1 MPDLW
6 SVPGPLQKSGVPH
19 AMSSRFLSDEQR
31 AQYGRYTGDPSEE
44 QLARHFHLDA
54 TDRELVAQMRGAHNR
69 VGFAVQLGTARF
81 LGTFL
86 DDPTRAPSAVIM
98 TVARQLGEAPTSS
111 LDPYRDGRQRWRHI
125 AMIRERYGFR
135 DLEDDAPAGF
145 RLTRWLYALCWTGD
159 DRPGLLFDRAT
170 TWLLAHK
177 VLLPGITTLER
188 LISRVRHRA
197 TLRLWHRLT
206 RALTDEQRQ
215 KLAALVTS
223 DGATLATLEDLRA
236 TPRRRSPTELLR
248 HLERIDAIRGHGLG
262 PVPSPD
268 LPATPLGRLA
278 RSARTSK
285 PANLA
290 ALHEPRRTATLAAL
304 FQTLEA
310 VALDD
315 AVELFDALAT
325 DIFALAEHAHRKSR
339 LRSLRDLDA
348 AAIVLRGVGQHVV
361 ADDGALPLTAW
372 RDALF
377 EQISRADIEAAMAS
391 IDSLVRAPDDR
402 RYQELRPH
410 WRRVRTLFSALLQR
424 ITLDATP
431 AGQPVIA
438 ALNYLR
444 RVEDWTRT
452 RMADAPTECVGSAW
466 RRHALD
472 GAGRVADNRAYV
484 FAALEGF
491 RAGLKRRDVFIPAG
505 VRYADPR
512 RGLLSGEAWNA
523 ARLTICRSLGRSPDA
538 DTEVGDLACRLDR
551 AWRQVAANLPG
562 NPAARIERRNGRDEL
577 VLSPLDKIERPP
589 SLIALQAAIAARMP
603 KIDLPDVMLEVAA
616 RSGFADAF
624 THVSERHAR
633 VEEFATSL
641 CGALIAQACNIGFEP
656 MVRTDQP
663 ALSRSRLSWVSQNF
677 VRPDTIAAANAR
689 IVAAQDALPIAHV
702 WGSGDVASADGIRFV
717 APSSTIHAGPNPKY
731 FGAGRG
737 ITYYNLV
744 SDQFTGLNAIV
755 VPGTLRDSLL
765 ILGLLLEQETD
776 LEPFEIMTDTAAYAD
791 TVFGLF
797 WLLGYQFSPRLA
809 DIGDARFWRIDRTAD
824 YGVLNGLARHRIDIE
839 LIKRN
844 WEDLLR
850 LAGSLK
856 LGRIH
861 AGAILRVLQV
871 KDRPT
876 TLARALAELGRI
888 VKTLHMLGYVDSKEN
903 RRRILTQLN
912 RQEFRHRLARRVCHG
927 DRGEIR
933 KAYRQ
938 EQEEQLGALG
948 LTLNAI
954 TLWNATYIQAAL
966 DQLSREGWDISQADI
981 ARVSPLAF
989 KHINFLGRYAFD
1001 LPQAIA
1007 EGALRPLRNPNSE

>member
-1 MPDLW
+1 
-6 SVPGPLQKSGVPH
+6 
-19 AMSSRFLSDEQR
+19 MSSRFLSDEQR
-31 AQYGRYTGDPSEE
+31 SRYGRYVGDPSEE

-54 TDRELVAQMRGAHNR
+54 VDLELVGSMRGAHNK

-86 DDPTRAPSAVIM
+86 DDPSQAPPAVVA
-98 TVARQLGEAPTSS
+98 TVARQLGEVPAPS
-111 LDPYRDGRQRWRHI
+111 LDAYRTNRQRWRHV

-135 DLEDDAPAGF
+135 DLENDAPAGF

-170 TWLLAHK
+170 TWLLANRI
-177 VLLPGITTLER
+177 LLPGITTLER
-188 LISRVRHRA
+188 LVGRVRHRA

-206 RALTDEQRQ
+206 RALTDEQRR
-215 KLAALVTS
+215 KLNALVS
-223 DGATLATLEDLRA
+223 VDEVSSATLEELR
-236 TPRRRSPTELLR
+236 TVPRRRSPTELLR
-248 HLERIDAIRGHGLG
+248 HLERIDAIRGLGLA
-262 PVPSPD
+262 PSAD
-268 LPATPLGRLA
+268 LPAAPLGRLA
-278 RSARTSK
+278 RSARALK

-310 VALDD
+310 AALDD
-315 AVELFDALAT
+315 AVELFDALVT
-325 DIFALAEHAHRKSR
+325 DIFSQAEKAYRKSR

-348 AAIVLRGVGQHVV
+348 AATVLRDLGRHVV
-361 ADDGALPLTAW
+361 ADGDGALPLTGW

-377 EQISRADIEAAMAS
+377 ERIPRANIESAMAS
-391 IDSLVRAPDDR
+391 VDSLVSAPDDR

-410 WRRVRTLFSALLQR
+410 WRRVRTLFSALLRR
-424 ITLDATP
+424 IMFDATP
-431 AGQPVIA
+431 AGQPVMA
-438 ALNYLR
+438 ALKYLS
-444 RVEDWTRT
+444 RVEDWTKA
-452 RMADAPTECVGSAW
+452 RMRDAPTEFIGSAW
-466 RRHALD
+466 KRHALD
-472 GAGRVADNRAYV
+472 SAGGVADNRAYV

-491 RAGLKRRDVFIPAG
+491 RAGLRRRDVFVPAG

-512 RGLLSGEAWNA
+512 RGLLGGEAWNA
-523 ARLTICRSLGRSPDA
+523 ARPTICRSLDRSA
-538 DTEVGDLACRLDR
+538 DGEAEVADLASRLDR
-551 AWRQVAANLPG
+551 AWRQVAGNLPG

-577 VLSPLDKIERPP
+577 VLSPLDKIEQPP
-589 SLIALQAAIAARMP
+589 SLIALQAAITARLP
-603 KIDLPDVMLEVAA
+603 RVGLPDVMLEIAA
-616 RSGFADAF
+616 RTGFAEAF
-624 THVSERHAR
+624 THVSERQAR
-633 VEEFATSL
+633 VAEFTTSL
-641 CGALIAQACNIGFEP
+641 CGALVAQACNIGFEP
-656 MVRTDQP
+656 LIRTDQP
-663 ALSRSRLSWVSQNF
+663 ALGRARLSWVSQNF
-677 VRPDTIAAANAR
+677 IRPETIAAANVR
-689 IVAAQDALPIAHV
+689 IVAAQNALPIARI
-702 WGSGDVASADGIRFV
+702 WGGGEVASADGIRFV
-717 APSSTIHAGPNPKY
+717 APSGAIHAGPNPKY

-744 SDQFTGLNAIV
+744 SDQFTGLNAVV

-776 LEPFEIMTDTAAYAD
+776 LEPAEIMTDTAAYTD

-809 DIGDARFWRIDRTAD
+809 DIGDARFWRIDRTAH
-824 YGVLNGLARHRIDIE
+824 YGALDDLARHRIDTE
-839 LIKRN
+839 LITRN

-856 LGRIH
+856 LGRIQ
-861 AGAILRVLQV
+861 AGAIMRVLQV
-871 KDRPT
+871 KDHPT

-888 VKTLHMLGYVDSKEN
+888 VKTLHLLGYVDSKEK

-933 KAYRQ
+933 KVHRQ

-948 LTLNAI
+948 LTLNVIA
-954 TLWNATYIQAAL
+954 LWNSTYIQAAL
-966 DQLSREGWDISQADI
+966 DQLAREGWDVCQADVT
-981 ARVSPLAF
+981 RVSPLAF

-1001 LPQAIA
+1001 LPQAVA

>member
-1 MPDLW
+1 MP
-6 SVPGPLQKSGVPH
+6 
-19 AMSSRFLSDEQR
+19 SRFLSDEQR
-31 AQYGRYTGDPSEE
+31 ARYGRYAGNPSEE

-54 TDRELVAQMRGAHNR
+54 TDHDLAGQMRGAHNR
-69 VGFAVQLGTARF
+69 IGFAIQLGTARF

-86 DDPTRAPSAVIM
+86 DDPTQAPSMVIT
-98 TVARQLGEAPTSS
+98 TVARQLGADPAPG
-111 LDPYRDGRQRWRHI
+111 LDAYRDGRQRWRHA
-125 AMIRERYGFR
+125 AMIRERYGFH
-135 DLEDDAPAGF
+135 DLEQDKAAGF
-145 RLTRWLYALCWTGD
+145 RLTRWLYVLCWTGD

-188 LISRVRHRA
+188 LINRVRHRA
-197 TLRLWHRLT
+197 TLRLWNRLT
-206 RALTDEQRQ
+206 HALSDEHRQ
-215 KLAALVTS
+215 KLTALVTA
-223 DGATLATLEDLRA
+223 DDATLVTLEDLRA
-236 TPRRRSPTELLR
+236 APKRRSPTELLR
-248 HLERIDAIRGHGLG
+248 HLERIDAIRSHGLSL
-262 PVPSPD
+262 PPSAD
-268 LPATPLGRLA
+268 LPAAPLGRLA
-278 RSARTSK
+278 RSARVSK
-285 PANLA
+285 PASLA

-310 VALDD
+310 TALDD
-315 AVELFDALAT
+315 AIELFDVLAT
-325 DIFALAEHAHRKSR
+325 DIFTHAEEAHRKSR

-348 AAIVLRGVGQHVV
+348 AAIMLRDVGQHVV
-361 ADDGALPLTAW
+361 ADGDDALPVAEW
-372 RDALF
+372 RNALF
-377 EQISRADIEAAMAS
+377 EKIARVDIQAAMAS
-391 IDSLVRAPDDR
+391 VDSLVTAPDDR

-410 WRRVRTLFSALLQR
+410 WRRVRTLFPALLRR

-431 AGQPVIA
+431 AGQPIIA

-444 RVEDWTRT
+444 RVDDWTKT
-452 RMADAPTECVGSAW
+452 RMAEAPTEFLGPAW
-466 RRHALD
+466 KRHALD
-472 GAGRVADNRAYV
+472 DAGRVADNRAYV
-484 FAALEGF
+484 FAALESF

-523 ARLTICRSLGRSPDA
+523 ARLTVCRSLDRSPDA
-538 DTEVGDLACRLDR
+538 EAEVGDLAVRLDR
-551 AWRQVAANLPG
+551 AWHQVATNLPN
-562 NPAARIERRNGRDEL
+562 NPSARIERRNDRDEL

-589 SLIALQAAIAARMP
+589 SLIALQSAISARMP

-616 RSGFADAF
+616 RSSFADVF

-633 VEEFATSL
+633 VENFTTSL

-656 MVRTDQP
+656 LVRADQS
-663 ALSRSRLSWVSQNF
+663 ALSRTRLSWVNQNF
-677 VRPDTIAAANAR
+677 IRPETIAAANAR
-689 IVAAQDALPIAHV
+689 IVAAQNALPIAHI
-702 WGSGDVASADGIRFV
+702 WGSGEVASADGIRFV
-717 APSSTIHAGPNPKY
+717 APSNAIHAGPNPKY

-744 SDQFTGLNAIV
+744 SDQFTGLNAVV

-776 LEPFEIMTDTAAYAD
+776 LEPTEIMTDTAAYAD

-824 YGVLNGLARHRIDIE
+824 YGALDGLARHRIDIE

-861 AGAILRVLQV
+861 AGAIMRVLQV

-888 VKTLHMLGYVDSKEN
+888 IKTLHLLGYIDSKEK

-954 TLWNATYIQAAL
+954 ALWNSTYIQAAL
-966 DQLSREGWDISQADI
+966 DQLTQEGWNISQPDI

-1001 LPQAIA
+1001 LPQAVA

>member
-1 MPDLW
+1 
-6 SVPGPLQKSGVPH
+6 
-19 AMSSRFLSDEQR
+19 MSSRFLSDEQR
-31 AQYGRYTGDPSEE
+31 ARYGRYVGDPNQE

-54 TDRELVAQMRGAHNR
+54 ADRELVARMRGAHNR

-81 LGTFL
+81 LGAFL
-86 DDPTRAPSAVIM
+86 DDPTRTPAAVVTTM
-98 TVARQLGEAPTSS
+98 ARQLGEAPAPC
-111 LDPYRDGRQRWRHI
+111 LDAYRHGRQRWRH
-125 AMIRERYGFR
+125 AAAIREHYGFR
-135 DLEDDAPAGF
+135 DLEGDAAAAF
-145 RLTRWLYALCWTGD
+145 RLTRWLYVLCWTGD

-197 TLRLWHRLT
+197 TVRLWHRLT

-215 KLAALVTS
+215 KLVALVTS
-223 DGATLATLEDLRA
+223 GDDTLATLEDLRA
-236 TPRRRSPTELLR
+236 APKRRSPTELLR
-248 HLERIDAIRGHGLG
+248 HMERIGAIRGHGLG
-262 PVPSPD
+262 LAPCAD
-268 LPATPLGRLA
+268 LPAAPLGRLA
-278 RSARTSK
+278 RSGRITK

-304 FQTLEA
+304 FRTLEA
-310 VALDD
+310 TALDD
-315 AVELFDALAT
+315 AVELFDALAS
-325 DIFALAEHAHRKSR
+325 DIFTRAEAAHRKSR

-348 AAIVLRGVGQHVV
+348 AAVMLRDVGRHVV
-361 ADDGALPLTAW
+361 ADGDDALRVAAW

-377 EQISRADIEAAMAS
+377 EQIARADIQAAMANV
-391 IDSLVRAPDDR
+391 DSLVTAPDDR

-410 WRRVRTLFSALLQR
+410 WRRVRTLSHALLQR
-424 ITLDATP
+424 TTFAATP
-431 AGQPVIA
+431 AGEPVVA

-444 RVEDWTRT
+444 GVDDWTRT
-452 RMADAPTECVGSAW
+452 RLAAAPTAFLGPAW
-466 RRHALD
+466 KRHVLD
-472 GAGRVADNRAYV
+472 GTGCIADNRAYV

-491 RAGLKRRDVFIPAG
+491 RAGLKRRDVFVPTG

-512 RGLLSGEAWNA
+512 QGLLSGEAWNA
-523 ARLTICRSLGRSPDA
+523 ARLTVCRSLDRSPDA
-538 DTEVGDLACRLDR
+538 EAEVGDLAARLDR
-551 AWRQVAANLPG
+551 AWRQVAADLPG
-562 NPAARIERRNGRDEL
+562 NPAARVERRDGRDEL
-577 VLSPLDKIERPP
+577 VLSPLDKVEWPP
-589 SLIALQAAIAARMP
+589 SLIALQAAISARMP

-641 CGALIAQACNIGFEP
+641 CGALVAQACNIGFEP

-663 ALSRSRLSWVSQNF
+663 ALSRNRLSWVSQNF
-677 VRPDTIAAANAR
+677 IRSETIAAANAR
-689 IVAAQDALPIAHV
+689 IVAAQNALPIAHS
-702 WGSGDVASADGIRFV
+702 WGSGEVASADGLRFV
-717 APSSTIHAGPNPKY
+717 APSSAVHAGPNPKY

-776 LEPFEIMTDTAAYAD
+776 LEPALIMTDTAAYAD

-824 YGVLNGLARHRIDIE
+824 YGALDGLARHRLDTE

-856 LGRIH
+856 LGPIH
-861 AGAILRVLQV
+861 AGAIMRVLQV

-888 VKTLHMLGYVDSKEN
+888 VETMHMLGYVDSKEK

-954 TLWNATYIQAAL
+954 ALWNATYVQAAL
-966 DQLSREGWDISQADI
+966 DQLTREGWDISQLDI

-1001 LPQAIA
+1001 LPQAVA
-1007 EGALRPLRNPNSE
+1007 EGALRPLRNPKSE